1 MRFPESFQEKKLS
14 PWIFRSRT
22 TTAAARPPSWP
33 AATTKPT
40 VASPAGSTGP
50 SPGGAGSLT
59 WGPARAGTSI
69 TFSAAAGTVGVSS
82 PAGPCRALVDEAER
96 LYPAVRGRISQ
107 SSLPALEGIDD
118 GRFGGVVAS
127 AVLMH
132 LADGELKS
140 SLCSLRRVL
149 KGRGRLLVSLPVD
162 EGGKAR
168 RGRGEEGRFFNGL
181 SPERLETLLVEIG
194 FACLDRG
201 ETEDSLGRPC
211 RRWAVGLFAAPS
223 PASA

>member
-1 MRFPESFQEKKLS
+1 M
-14 PWIFRSRT
+14 
-22 TTAAARPPSWP
+22 
-33 AATTKPT
+33 
-40 VASPAGSTGP
+40 
-50 SPGGAGSLT
+50 T

-168 RGRGEEGRFFNGL
+168 RGRDEEGRFFSGL
-181 SPERLETLLVEIG
+181 SPEGLETLLAELG
-194 FACLDRG
+194 FACMAREQKADG
-201 ETEDSLGRPC
+201 LGRKD
-211 RRWAVGLFAAPS
+211 RNWAVRLFEL
-223 PASA
+223 